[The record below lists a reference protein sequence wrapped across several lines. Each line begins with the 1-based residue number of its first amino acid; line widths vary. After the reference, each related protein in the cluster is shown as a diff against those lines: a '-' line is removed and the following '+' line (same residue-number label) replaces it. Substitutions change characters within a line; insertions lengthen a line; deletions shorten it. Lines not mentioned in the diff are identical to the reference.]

1 MSCTGAVCGSSD
13 EDRVKSLQGKH
24 LHRRNLKRGKRNAAA
39 ASASPGYV
47 AVEGTTMRA
56 LLARREAV
64 YADRESRVEARMLSG
79 CRCCLAGLDNF
90 SFPASYMIKDALR
103 DEHWVKHVQEVNIAA
118 DESIIGSDKDTGIA
132 IVRLNK
138 LATCIL
144 FSNNERAP
152 PDDPIG
158 LHGGVVTVLFTPVEG
173 EVFQTISCADVDG
186 IDTPPTPPPR
196 FH

>member
-1 MSCTGAVCGSSD
+1 
-13 EDRVKSLQGKH
+13 
-24 LHRRNLKRGKRNAAA
+24 
-39 ASASPGYV
+39 
-47 AVEGTTMRA
+47 MRA
-56 LLARREAV
+56 EILRREEV

-79 CRCCLAGLDNF
+79 CRCCLAGLANF

-103 DEHWVKHVQEVNIAA
+103 DDRWVKIVHEVDIAA
-118 DESIIGSDKDTGIA
+118 DESIVSSDRDTGMA

-144 FSNNERAP
+144 FANNERAQ

-158 LHGGVVTVLFTPVEG
+158 LHGGGVTVLFTPVEG

-186 IDTPPTPPPR
+186 IDTPPTPSSC
-196 FH
+196 